1 MRVNFLHWLGAEP
14 CFPWESL
21 LRHFPIR
28 VGVATALSLM
38 PSEIRS
44 KYGADESG
52 GETHCQGIL
61 AGQRLMG

>member
-1 MRVNFLHWLGAEP
+1 M
-14 CFPWESL
+14 
-21 LRHFPIR
+21 
-28 VGVATALSLM
+28 SLM